1 VRHIIEGTETGT
13 EKGKPKGNIQG
24 FEDKIDLPASIE
36 RLGKVRQVFDA
47 VWAKQRERVVAM
59 VKNREPD
66 DNLTITAKEHK
77 ALKEQLNNLVIE
89 YWRKSGV
96 LIEWIKEI
104 TWGDPSEMGD
114 CYFKLEG
121 TDMDKKLEEAGKILE
136 EKGFHDEPG
145 CYCFMENDKYV
156 YIGMTT
162 ESLKERITIGHKNK
176 FFWEQTN
183 GIRILIPKNAKQCKK
198 LERLLIMAYEPKIND
213 SDGHKSSAADDCL
226 EIIEKELEELTQP

>member
-1 VRHIIEGTETGT
+1 
-13 EKGKPKGNIQG
+13 
-24 FEDKIDLPASIE
+24 
-36 RLGKVRQVFDA
+36 
-47 VWAKQRERVVAM
+47 
-59 VKNREPD
+59 
-66 DNLTITAKEHK
+66 
-77 ALKEQLNNLVIE
+77 
-89 YWRKSGV
+89 
-96 LIEWIKEI
+96 
-104 TWGDPSEMGD
+104 
-114 CYFKLEG
+114 
-121 TDMDKKLEEAGKILE
+121 MDKKLEEAGKILE
-136 EKGFHDEPG
+136 EKGFHGEPG
-145 CYCFMENDKYV
+145 CYCFMENEKYV